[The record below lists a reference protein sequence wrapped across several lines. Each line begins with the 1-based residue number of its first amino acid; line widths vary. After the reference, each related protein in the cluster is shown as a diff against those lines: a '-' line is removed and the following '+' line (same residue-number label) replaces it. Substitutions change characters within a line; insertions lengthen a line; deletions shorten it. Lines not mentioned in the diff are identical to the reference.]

1 MNSVCNP
8 ECNQLSS
15 VTEYVIR
22 LILMSQVPLLF
33 LIKGNINKW
42 YNGKHELGAEMIT
55 YIAKALHVS
64 EDEIRL
70 GIKPET
76 DYLKDE
82 IWRLIPFF
90 RN

>member
-1 MNSVCNP
+1 
-8 ECNQLSS
+8 
-15 VTEYVIR
+15 
-22 LILMSQVPLLF
+22 
-33 LIKGNINKW
+33 
-42 YNGKHELGAEMIT
+42 MIT